1 MNENTIENREVPHGW
16 TVGGLLERKNRGWK
30 EDTHDPKTTTTTE
43 CLNREDVAK
52 LWNDL
57 RGVLDTVEPSANMLP
72 LRDDPLEILEILKD
86 YVVRAEAA
94 FDTIDNILNVEFPE
108 WAKGCGEEV

>member
-1 MNENTIENREVPHGW
+1 MSENTINNTHDRKVPHEW
-16 TVGGLLERKNRGWK
+16 TVGGLLERKDKGWK
-30 EDTHDPKTTTTTE
+30 NTTE
-43 CLNREDVAK
+43 SVDRELVTK